1 VSDSAIRLDGL
12 TKYYG
17 KRLGVADLSFEVAP
31 GEVFGFLGP
40 NGAGKTTAIRML
52 AGLLAPS
59 AGSATVLGGSPQDP
73 ATRARI
79 GYLPGSLALYK
90 HLTVRSFLH
99 FVARMRQVDCDAEIT
114 RLCALLGLETDRRI
128 GDLSKGNRQKVGVV
142 QAFMHR
148 PDVLILDEPT
158 SGLDPLVQRAF
169 ESLLAEVRDR
179 GAAVLLSSHVL
190 SEVEHL
196 AQRVAIIDRG
206 HLLMIEQ
213 IEALKGR
220 AVRRLDLYFDAPV
233 DASRF
238 ASLPEVNE
246 ATASGNEL
254 TCTMS
259 GRETEVLRLAVEL
272 GVRTVHTHEP
282 TLDEIF
288 LGIVDER
295 EAGEGHG
302 RRATA

>member
-1 VSDSAIRLDGL
+1 MSASAIRLDGL

-17 KRLGVADLSFEVAP
+17 KRLGVEDLSLEVMR

-40 NGAGKTTAIRML
+40 NGAGKTTTIRMIT
-52 AGLLAPS
+52 GLLKPT
-59 AGSATVLGGSPQDP
+59 AGTMTVLDGSPREL
-73 ATRARI
+73 AIRARI

-90 HLTVRSFLH
+90 TMTVHAFLSFI
-99 FVARMRQVDCDAEIT
+99 AGMRGVDCMPEAQ
-114 RLCALLGLETDRRI
+114 RLSALMSLDLHRRI

-142 QAFMHR
+142 QAFMHS

-158 SGLDPLVQRAF
+158 SGLDPLVQRVF
-169 ESLLAEVRDR
+169 EAMLAEARDR

-196 AQRVAIIDRG
+196 AQRVAIIDAGR
-206 HLLMIEQ
+206 LVLIEQ
-213 IEALKGR
+213 IESLKER
-220 AVRRLDLYFDAPV
+220 AVRKLDLAFDVPV
-233 DASRF
+233 DPSRF
-238 ASLPEVNE
+238 AALAEVTDVTVNGTE
-246 ATASGNEL
+246 V

-272 GVRTVHTHEP
+272 NVRTVHSHEP
-282 TLDEIF
+282 SLDEIF

-295 EAGEGHG
+295 EAS
-302 RRATA
+302 R